1 MRRIGIIGA
10 GQAGLYL
17 GISLL
22 AAGYDVTVF
31 SEHTP
36 ESILAAKLMSTQ
48 VLFPDVLQLERNL
61 GLNFWD
67 DECPSCEQTRNEV
80 RDTEGNLALVIS
92 NILEKPWQGVDQRL
106 KISTWMQE
114 FRRRG
119 GELVIQKMTP
129 LDLDECVQNYDLVV
143 VSVGK
148 GSLSSLFERDAQ
160 KSHHDKPKRHL
171 GTGIYTGLKGDKI
184 DFRTLI
190 ATNIFGVGEILVL
203 PFYNKDKTPVY
214 VVSIGAYPGGVMDRF
229 LGVERGQ
236 EFAEISKKII
246 QELTPWNYEI
256 VENMELTDEKDW
268 LCGAITPTVRHA
280 IANLPSGATVMGIAD
295 TVILHDPIA
304 GQGGNNAIKM
314 AHLVTQRIIEHG
326 KLPFDELW
334 MQSVFAEFWEYAQYA
349 NAFADSMLAPSP
361 HLQDIMGAMAQNPEI
376 ARDFL
381 QGYNHPPSLHPWFF
395 DPEAA
400 KKYLERKNKQKVA
413 L

>member
-17 GISLL
+17 GIGLL
-22 AAGYDVTVF
+22 TAGYDVTVF

-48 VLFPDVLQLERNL
+48 ILFPDVLQLERNL

-67 DECPSCEQTRNEV
+67 DECPSCERTCNEV
-80 RDTEGNLALVIS
+80 CDTERNLALVIS
-92 NILEKPWQGVDQRL
+92 NILEKPWQGVDLRL

-129 LDLDECVQNYDLVV
+129 LDLDECVQNYDLAV

-148 GSLSSLFERDAQ
+148 GSLSNLFERDEQ
-160 KSHHDKPKRHL
+160 KSYHDKPKRHI
-171 GTGIYTGLKGDKI
+171 GAGIYTGLKGDKI
-184 DFRTLI
+184 DFHTLR
-190 ATNIFGVGEILVL
+190 ATNIFGVGEILVV
-203 PFYNKDKTPVY
+203 PFYNKDRTPAY
-214 VVSIGAYPGGVMDRF
+214 IVSAGAYPGGVMDRF
-229 LGVERGQ
+229 LGVQSGQ
-236 EFAEISKKII
+236 ELVEISKKII

-326 KLPFDELW
+326 KLAFDESW

-400 KKYLERKNKQKVA
+400 NKYLERKNKQKVA

>member
-17 GISLL
+17 GIGLL
-22 AAGYDVTVF
+22 AAGYNVTVF

-48 VLFPDVLQLERNL
+48 LLFPDVLQLERNL

-67 DECPSCEQTRNEV
+67 DECPSCERTYNEV
-80 RDTEGNLALVIS
+80 CDTEGNLALVIS

-119 GELVIQKMTP
+119 GELIIQKMTP
-129 LDLDECVQNYDLVV
+129 LDLDECVQNYDLLV

-148 GSLSSLFERDAQ
+148 GSLSNLFERDAQ

-171 GTGIYTGLKGDKI
+171 GTGIYTGLKEDRI
-184 DFRTLI
+184 DFHTLRAI
-190 ATNIFGVGEILVL
+190 NIFGVGEILVV
-203 PFYNKDKTPVY
+203 PFYNKDRTPAY
-214 VVSIGAYPGGVMDRF
+214 IVSAGAYPGGVMDRF
-229 LGVERGQ
+229 LGVQSGQ
-236 EFAEISKKII
+236 ELAEITKKTI
-246 QELTPWNYEI
+246 QDLTPWNYEI
-256 VENMELTDEKDW
+256 VENMELTDDKDW

-314 AHLVTQRIIEHG
+314 AHLVTQRIVKHG
-326 KLPFDELW
+326 KLPFDESW

-376 ARDFL
+376 ARDYL